1 MKLIW
6 RQHIIRTITIIL
18 LILVLVTPVS
28 SQDSE
33 FYYTWTNHG
42 SDAYYFAIMLSA
54 DNPEENFS
62 PEFLVANPFINPPSA
77 KDNEFVTPYKAT
89 IRQLTILASITNPDG
104 SSCSKKMDVIIMLLV
119 STWERPF
126 LSMADSTFSFCYP
139 GVQYEYLEHGE
150 LLQIQIIPLDYTE
163 EIVYQVSVALSWS
176 VQWKVEEMPEELI
189 DPRPAILLL
198 VFAAAVGCAALIL
211 SWDPNKT

>member
-6 RQHIIRTITIIL
+6 RQHIIRTITVIL

-33 FYYTWTNHG
+33 FYYTWTHHKT
-42 SDAYYFAIMLSA
+42 DEYYFTIMLSA
-54 DNPEENFS
+54 ERCNEGFS
-62 PEFLVANPFINPPSA
+62 PEFLVDNPFINPPSA
-77 KDNEFVTPYKAT
+77 KDNEVVTPYKAT
-89 IRQLTILASITNPDG
+89 IMQLTVLASITYPNG
-104 SSCSKKMDVIIMLLV
+104 SSCNKKMDVIIMLLV
-119 STWERPF
+119 STWERSF
-126 LSMADSTFSFCYP
+126 LSMADSTYGSCEP
-139 GVQYEYLEHGE
+139 AVQYNYLESHE

-176 VQWKVEEMPEELI
+176 FQWKVEEMPEELI

-211 SWDPNKT
+211 SWNPHKT